1 MCPVPFRLLSR
12 LTAVL
17 VCALLPCL
25 SVSAAER
32 VQPVKVGAVKRM
44 DVPLYLDRVGT
55 LTASAT
61 VQVRPQVSGLVQKAH
76 FSEGELV
83 KEGQLLFSLDAR
95 TYEAKLAQARAA
107 LEADKAQLDEAQK
120 KVARQEKLSTKDYV
134 SRQDLEDARSQV
146 IIQKAQLE
154 QDRASLR
161 LAELN
166 LAYCRITA
174 PITGRTS
181 LIQVQPGNLA
191 TPDGDNPLVVIY
203 QSQPIFVD
211 FDLPETY
218 LPQVRDRAQ
227 AGALTLTVREA
238 GGSGKAHEGRTSYL
252 SPQVNSETGTVQV
265 RGVLVNQDQS
275 LWPGH
280 FVRVRLV
287 LKNIPNAVVAPAA
300 AVQQNQEGHYAYV
313 VGADSKAE
321 MRKLK
326 VGEVFEDWQV
336 IEQGLKPGETVVTFG
351 QLNLRP
357 GMKVKPVTDQAE
369 AKQPAGG
376 AAR

>member
-1 MCPVPFRLLSR
+1 MCPVPFRLLPR
-12 LTAVL
+12 LTAIL

-25 SVSAAER
+25 TVSAAER
-32 VQPVKVGAVKRM
+32 VQPVKVGVAKRM

-61 VQVRPQVSGLVQKAH
+61 VQVVPQVSGLVLKAH

-120 KVARQEKLSTKDYV
+120 NVARQEKLSTKDYV
-134 SRQDLEDARSQV
+134 SRQALEDARNQV
-146 IIQKAQLE
+146 IIQKAQME
-154 QDRASLR
+154 QDRASIR

-166 LAYCRITA
+166 LAYCRVIA
-174 PITGRTS
+174 PISGRTG

-191 TPDGDNPLVVIY
+191 SPSSDTPMVTIF

-218 LPQVRDRAQ
+218 LSLVRDRAQ
-227 AGALTLTVREA
+227 AGELSLTVREA
-238 GGSGKAHEGRTSYL
+238 GGSGQAHAGKTSYL

-265 RGVLVNQDQS
+265 RGMLANQDQS

-300 AVQQNQEGHYAYV
+300 AVQQNQDGHYAYV
-313 VGADSKAE
+313 VGADSTAV

-336 IEQGLKPGETVVTFG
+336 IEDGLKPGETVVTFG

-357 GMKVKPVTDQAE
+357 GMKVKPVTDQADV
-369 AKQPAGG
+369 KQPAGG